1 MQSNIMQI
9 EAIQPFV
16 KLAQSNME
24 LLTKFSQ
31 SPEVMAEATRT
42 VKTFMEQAQTS
53 TASLAGSSAFA
64 GLMQGMVKNYTDFIS
79 ELTQSAYAMVSQ
91 SQAAFLQQTQ
101 EAASNVIDADNA
113 TSIGLLSAGAGFT
126 TFPGACGP
134 GQFTFRGEFKISC
147 TPASTVPLTD
157 SVPEYLIA
165 PVP

>member
-42 VKTFMEQAQTS
+42 VKTLMEQAQTS

-79 ELTQSAYAMVSQ
+79 ELTQSAYAMMSQ
-91 SQAAFLQQTQ
+91 GQAAFLQQTQ
-101 EAASNVIDADNA
+101 EAASNVIDAADA
-113 TSIGLLSAGAGFT
+113 RTRRSRHAA
-126 TFPGACGP
+126 
-134 GQFTFRGEFKISC
+134 
-147 TPASTVPLTD
+147 
-157 SVPEYLIA
+157 
-165 PVP
+165 